1 MNTIATSVISKTTTS
16 TTKFQSLSLVENRLI
31 LKCQDKPVN
40 RNPLC
45 RTGQSVHQ
53 KTQTKSNC

>member
-31 LKCQDKPVN
+31 LKCQDKRSIEIPYAEMDKVYIKKYK
-40 RNPLC
+40 L
-45 RTGQSVHQ
+45 
-53 KTQTKSNC
+53 SNN